1 MGAGERIG
9 LVLPGGGARG
19 AYEAGALSVLLPELE
34 RRGHRPTVI
43 VGTSAGA
50 LNAVLLAA
58 MADRGAE
65 EVAHRLVETWS
76 AVQRHDVFQP
86 VVGLHAPLTA
96 LRYLGEVLGVPGVSL
111 PGLLDPAPLRATVD
125 RLIDWSAV
133 HRNVRGGAL
142 DCVAVAA
149 SDASNP
155 RSVVFV
161 EGGPGERELPPA
173 RAIEYVTTEL
183 ATEHVRAS
191 AAMPV
196 LFPAVHVGRP
206 AAARGWYYD
215 GGTRLNTPVKPA
227 LALGVDRLVV
237 IATHSVAPR
246 HGADRR
252 AGERRPDFADGAVQL
267 LQATMVDPLTEDIR
281 RLGTTNL
288 LLRSGPTPEAL
299 AEHRRGA
306 GKPSYREVPYMFVA
320 PRTRDA
326 VGDIAS
332 EVFDRRFGG
341 HRGLRAPDMAIL
353 SRLLGGR
360 SEQHGEIISYVLFE
374 PEFHRRLIDLGRHD
388 ARRWF
393 DRVTGPDV
401 PWFTDPIDTLPD
413 S

>member
-1 MGAGERIG
+1 MGAGERVG
-9 LVLPGGGARG
+9 LVLPGGGARS

-34 RRGHRPTVI
+34 RRGQRPTVI

-58 MADRGAE
+58 MADHGAD

-96 LRYLGEVLGVPGVSL
+96 LRYLGDVLGVPGVRL

-133 HRNVRGGAL
+133 HRNVRDGAL

-161 EGGPGERELPPA
+161 EGGTGERELPPA

-183 ATEHVRAS
+183 STEHVRAS

-196 LFPAVHVGRP
+196 LFPAVHVEQP

-246 HGADRR
+246 HGAERR
-252 AGERRPDFADGAVQL
+252 AGERRPDFADGAAQL

-299 AEHRRGA
+299 AEHRRGRGNRPTA
-306 GKPSYREVPYMFVA
+306 RCPTCSSHRVPA
-320 PRTRDA
+320 TRSATSPRRCSTADSAATAACAR
-326 VGDIAS
+326 
-332 EVFDRRFGG
+332 
-341 HRGLRAPDMAIL
+341 PTW
-353 SRLLGGR
+353 R
-360 SEQHGEIISYVLFE
+360 S
-374 PEFHRRLIDLGRHD
+374 
-388 ARRWF
+388 
-393 DRVTGPDV
+393 
-401 PWFTDPIDTLPD
+401 
-413 S
+413 